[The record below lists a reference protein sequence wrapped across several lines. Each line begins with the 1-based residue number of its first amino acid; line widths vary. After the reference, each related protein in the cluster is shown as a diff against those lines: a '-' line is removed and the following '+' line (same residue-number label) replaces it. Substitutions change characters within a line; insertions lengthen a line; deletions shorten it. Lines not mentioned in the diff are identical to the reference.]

1 VDESAELVAALDLAG
16 GSWTGRVGGIGRQE
30 RESAVWTLA
39 VVMGGV
45 GAEHVLEVAAA
56 EDQYPVEALGA
67 DGADEA
73 LGVGVCLWRGSVCG

>member
-56 EDQYPVEALGA
+56 EDSVTS
-67 DGADEA
+67 
-73 LGVGVCLWRGSVCG
+73 RGTRRGWCGRSAVSDRRGEE

>member
-1 VDESAELVAALDLAG
+1 LWVPKNRFTPQSGVLVDKSAELVAARDLAG
-16 GSWTGRVGGIGRQE
+16 GSWTGRVGRFGRQE

-56 EDQYPVEALGA
+56 EDQRLV
-67 DGADEA
+67 
-73 LGVGVCLWRGSVCG
+73 